1 MKSLRTLPIPPF
13 SHWSLRSKTLL
24 IFMLLI
30 AIPLSLQGGITYYDF
45 STSVERRTA
54 DYSAQLVGQ
63 INRNLDR
70 TFMEM
75 QRLSL
80 MPTYDPGV
88 LGILRKY
95 RDPALATNQ
104 RPTVE
109 ELEKMLLYIAGMTYN
124 RPDIRGIQLFAGSG
138 YTFSNVDAS
147 AIRSFTDVKR
157 EAWYERVKQADGAW
171 VAIPKHRPSYYFDDS
186 GQDYV
191 SVARLIR
198 EPNTNEGLGVV
209 KIDLKE
215 DVFRQI
221 VSNVKF
227 EEKGGLLVVNSRSEL
242 FFQQGSG
249 GLTPEMMDELRHTT
263 ALPQA
268 SDVRH
273 MDIRGKTYLA
283 IVDYSDYSDLKVI
296 SYIPVESL
304 LKETK
309 DLRNFT
315 FGIGLF
321 CLVSAGALATFF
333 SYRLSRPLA
342 ALKNKMLRV
351 EQGSFKQSV
360 RVESKDEIGQLS
372 RGFNRMVEEIDR
384 LVHEVFVIGLREK
397 EAELAVLQSQI
408 NPHFIYNTLE
418 SINMLALKRQNDD
431 VSDMVSALGRL
442 LRYTVG
448 RNERLVRLREELE
461 SAASYV
467 KIQQL
472 RYGERLKVM
481 FDVEEGLFGHEVPKL
496 LFQPLVENAIY
507 HGIGDREEGGTIW
520 IEVVRFEE
528 ELLLTVRDDGKGM
541 SEDELRQLRQS
552 LAAPPLSAAEAAGEH
567 GLALNNINQRL
578 MLMYGERYGLHV
590 DGSPGEGTAFTITIP
605 IREEGEH
612 DD

>member
-1 MKSLRTLPIPPF
+1 MKSLRTLQIHPF

-30 AIPLSLQGGITYYDF
+30 AIPLSLQGIITYYDF
-45 STSVERRTA
+45 SMSVERRTA

-95 RDPALATNQ
+95 SGPALANQ
-104 RPTVE
+104 RPAVE
-109 ELEKMLLYIAGMTYN
+109 DLEKMQLYIAGMTYN
-124 RPDIRGIQLFAGSG
+124 RPEIRGIQLFAGSG

-157 EAWYERVKQADGAW
+157 EAWYDRVKQADGAW
-171 VAIPKHRPSYYFDDS
+171 VVIPKHRPSYYLDNG

-191 SVARLIR
+191 SVARLVR

-215 DVFRQI
+215 EVFRQI

-249 GLTPEMMDELRHTT
+249 GLTPEMMDELRLTT
-263 ALPQA
+263 ELPQA
-268 SDVRH
+268 SNVRH
-273 MDIRGKTYLA
+273 MNIRGKTYLA

-296 SYIPVESL
+296 SFIPVESL

-315 FGIGLF
+315 FGIGF
-321 CLVSAGALATFF
+321 ICLISAGALATFF

-360 RVESKDEIGQLS
+360 KVESQDEIGQLS
-372 RGFNRMVEEIDR
+372 RSFNRMVEEIDR
-384 LVHEVFVIGLREK
+384 LVHEVYVIGLREK
-397 EAELAVLQSQI
+397 EAELAALQSQI

-418 SINMLALKRQNDD
+418 SINMLALKRQNDE

-448 RNERLVRLREELE
+448 RNARLVRLREELE

-481 FDVEEGLFGHEVPKL
+481 IDVEESLLGYEVPKL

-507 HGIGDREEGGTIW
+507 HGIGDCEEGGTIW
-520 IEVVRFEE
+520 IEAVRFED

-541 SEDELRQLRQS
+541 SEDELQQLRQS
-552 LAAPPLSAAEAAGEH
+552 LAATPFSAAETAGEH
-567 GLALNNINQRL
+567 GLALKNINQRL
-578 MLMYGERYGLHV
+578 VLMYGERYGLHV
-590 DGSPGEGTAFTITIP
+590 DGSQGEGTSFTITIP
-605 IREEGEH
+605 IREEGER